1 MKLKDI
7 FAVDK
12 VAHFG
17 VCFAVT
23 VIISTII
30 NKPLGPVIGMI
41 VALVLGLV
49 KEIYDKVK
57 GGKFELGD
65 LVADFIGLAS
75 AGICVSVLMG
85 LVLHLS

>member
-1 MKLKDI
+1 MKFKDI
-7 FAVDK
+7 FAEDK

-17 VCFAVT
+17 VTFALT

-30 NKPLGPVIGMI
+30 NSPIGPAIGMI
-41 VALVLGLV
+41 AAVIVAIA

-57 GGKFELGD
+57 GGRPSLAD
-65 LVADFIGLAS
+65 WVADFLGLVLG
-75 AGICVSVLMG
+75 GICVSVLMG